1 MKLLPNIH
9 DRYVARAVVGSIL
22 AAWGVLLGFDLI
34 VAFAGELADVGEG
47 GYSLGHAVLYTLYTV
62 PRRAYT
68 LFPTAAL
75 IGCLLGLGALA
86 ATSELTA
93 LRAAGLSRLRIC
105 AGAAVAIAVM
115 TAGMAVVGETIGPEG
130 DQRAQALATSAK
142 SEDLIVARFSGL
154 WTREGNTFLNARTGA
169 RRGAGIDH
177 WVELEDVR
185 LFEFDDAGRLASVA
199 QVRVAEH
206 RRGQWTLRDVRRT
219 RLGEREAAVET
230 ADEELWASQ
239 LDPDALA
246 ATMTRPRHLSARQ
259 LSDAIEHMRRIGV
272 DPGAFLSS
280 YYERWFFPLNVIAL
294 CLAAMPFAFGQ
305 LRSGGFGKRLFAGIV
320 FGLAFFVMQRLS
332 TNLASVYGYDLRLAF
347 AAPPLLVLGLSWYMF
362 HRRSHA

>member
-1 MKLLPNIH
+1 MRLLPAIH
-9 DRYVARAVVGSIL
+9 DRYVARAVAGAVL
-22 AAWGVLLGFDLI
+22 ASWGVLLGFDLI
-34 VAFAGELADVGEG
+34 IAFAGELGDVGEG

-68 LFPTAAL
+68 MFPTAAL

-105 AGAAVAIAVM
+105 AGAALIIAVM
-115 TAGMAVVGETIGPEG
+115 TLGMVVVGETVGPEG
-130 DQRAQALATSAK
+130 DQRAQAMATSAK

-154 WTREGNTFLNARTGA
+154 WTREGNTFLNARSGA
-169 RRGAGIDH
+169 QRGSGLERR
-177 WVELEDVR
+177 VEMEDVR
-185 LFEFDDAGRLASVA
+185 LFEFDDDGRLIAVA
-199 QVRVAEH
+199 QARLAEH
-206 RRGQWTLRDVRRT
+206 RQGLWTLFDLRRT
-219 RLGEREAAVET
+219 RLGEREAVVET
-230 ADEELWASQ
+230 VAEERWASR

-246 ATMTRPRHLSARQ
+246 ATMARPRHLSARQ
-259 LSDAIEHMRRIGV
+259 LGDAIEHMRRNGV
-272 DPGAFLSS
+272 DPSAYLAS

-320 FGLAFFVMQRLS
+320 FGLAFFLMQRLAV
-332 TNLASVYGYDLRLAF
+332 NLASVYSYDLRLAF
-347 AAPPLLVLGLSWYMF
+347 AVPPLLVLGLSWLLF